1 MAVRVR
7 ILLTLVVL
15 LLSVSAEAQQP
26 TAYTLQPGD
35 KVDISVWQEPSLNRQ
50 IVIAPDGMISF
61 PLVGHI
67 RAAGLTV
74 QALEKTLSKQLSK
87 NYKTAPQVTVMLSEV
102 TTGGSSQIFVTGQ
115 VNNPGTYPI
124 TSGMTVMQA
133 IALSGGLGKF
143 AAKGRIQ
150 IHRRVSGN
158 EQVFLFDYSDFESG
172 KNLQGNIPLQPGDVI
187 VVPER
192 GLFY

>member
-1 MAVRVR
+1 MR
-7 ILLTLVVL
+7 IIVSLLVL
-15 LLSVSAEAQQP
+15 LLGTPALAQQP
-26 TAYTLQPGD
+26 GAYALQPGD
-35 KVDISVWQEPSLNRQ
+35 KLEISVWQDQTLNRQ

-74 QALEKTLSKQLSK
+74 QGLEKTLSKRLSK
-87 NYKTAPQVTVMLSEV
+87 NYQAPPQVTVMLSEV
-102 TTGGSSQIFVTGQ
+102 TAGGASQVFVTGQ
-115 VNNPGTYPI
+115 VNQPGTYPL
-124 TSGMTVMQA
+124 TAGMTVMQA
-133 IALSGGLGKF
+133 LALSGGLGKF

-150 IHRRVSGN
+150 VHRRVSGS
-158 EQVFLFDYSDFESG
+158 EQVFVFDYSDFESG
-172 KNLQGNIPLQPGDVI
+172 RNLTGNIPLQPGDVI